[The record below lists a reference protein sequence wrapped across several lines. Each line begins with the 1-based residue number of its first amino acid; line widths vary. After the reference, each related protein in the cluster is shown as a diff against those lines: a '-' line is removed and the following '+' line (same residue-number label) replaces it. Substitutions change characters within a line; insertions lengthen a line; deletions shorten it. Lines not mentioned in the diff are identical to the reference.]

1 MAMQLGKRQ
10 GRNSA
15 VGGGGMKNRKDG
27 TDGRGK
33 LSSVEFSPEVL
44 NRTAGEAIYDPRGE
58 RVKCLITR
66 DCRRIWIS
74 ALWQKSTTRW
84 EPGVARHAV
93 GPRTRVGR
101 RARQTRPWAS
111 HPRGRA
117 CWPQH
122 TCPSV
127 FLDHRSNGE
136 PPSEPTRRRPH
147 ADDDVPKSRTAES
160 SGSATWQ
167 SLRPRV

>member
-44 NRTAGEAIYDPRGE
+44 NRTAGEAIYMVRGGW
-58 RVKCLITR
+58 VKCPITR
-66 DCRRIWIS
+66 DSRRIWIS
-74 ALWQKSTTRW
+74 ALWQKGTTRW
-84 EPGVARHAV
+84 EPEVARHAV

-111 HPRGRA
+111 RPRGRA
-117 CWPQH
+117 AGL
-122 TCPSV
+122 SV
-127 FLDHRSNGE
+127 RVGGCLLDHRSDVE
-136 PPSEPTRRRPH
+136 PPSEPTRRRQH
-147 ADDDVPKSRTAES
+147 ADDDLPKSRTAGS
-160 SGSATWQ
+160 SGSATGQ